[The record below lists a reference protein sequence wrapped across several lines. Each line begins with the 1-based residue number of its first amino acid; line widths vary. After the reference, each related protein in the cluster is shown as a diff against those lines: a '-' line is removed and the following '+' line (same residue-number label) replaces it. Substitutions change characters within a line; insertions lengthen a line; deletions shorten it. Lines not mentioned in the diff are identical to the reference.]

1 MRGISGVIAIKRE
14 KIKKFIDSIYLPAN
28 VSLMNTAYET
38 LLKRKNLSLTAVRL
52 SLLEVVEQ
60 NPHSCANHIY
70 EAVKKKIPTVSIQA
84 VYNNL
89 NALTD
94 AEIIR
99 EIKPK
104 GHVSLYETRVA
115 DNHHH
120 VICRNCGKVK
130 DTNCLGSA
138 PCLSPESDHGFA
150 LDEAEIV
157 FWGICPEC
165 QTNPNEKKEKQL

>member
-1 MRGISGVIAIKRE
+1 
-14 KIKKFIDSIYLPAN
+14 
-28 VSLMNTAYET
+28 MNTTYET
-38 LLKRKNLSLTAVRL
+38 LLKRKNLSRTAVRL

-60 NPHSCANHIY
+60 EPHSCANHIF
-70 EAVKKKIPTVSIQA
+70 EAVKKKIPTVSMQA

-120 VICRNCGKVK
+120 VICRNCGKVE
-130 DTNCLGSA
+130 DTNCLDSA
-138 PCLSPESDHGFA
+138 PCLSPESDHGFVV
-150 LDEAEIV
+150 DEAEIV

-165 QTNPNEKKEKQL
+165 QTTQPNPKERRNNHER